1 MMKLTTTTLLC
12 KSRMFLVIVAIL
24 LGSNYLYAETI
35 VEDFEELTIV
45 DADGNEISGWTPGA
59 GLSNGWKV
67 IGGTLYSSDAGD
79 YQLVHAVE
87 KGAISDWGQSFRLN
101 TPASFALP
109 TAGSYYV
116 RFVTNDRTYLDDFL
130 LIEVPGTAVQYVA
143 LPTQHTEQPS
153 YDLQGRP
160 VTNDRTHGVY
170 IYIKVKR

>member
-1 MMKLTTTTLLC
+1 
-12 KSRMFLVIVAIL
+12 MFLVIVAIL

-87 KGAISDWGQSFRLN
+87 KGFAFTDYYLSSSSTSDN
-101 TPASFALP
+101 TAYVFIPVKLCGDVKFFLKSNLDERSKKTSYAKVYEA
-109 TAGSYYV
+109 TADGT
-116 RFVTNDRTYLDDFL
+116 VTTNL
-130 LIEVPGTAVQYVA
+130 LF
-143 LPTQHTEQPS
+143 S
-153 YDLQGRP
+153 
-160 VTNDRTHGVY
+160 
-170 IYIKVKR
+170 